1 MLKQALRSLRR
12 APVFTAAALASLA
25 LGTGANTAISRRGN
39 GLAADGAP
47 EREAAAV
54 AGTSAR
60 HPSGDP
66 EPGSRALMREVVA
79 KLEEEARAR
88 EQYGFLRFHERR
100 ELSADG
106 RLKKQQS
113 WLARQSLVD
122 GFMVERLIERDGR
135 PLSAGERQRHGAALR
150 KALDEYKALSPAER
164 ERHRQE
170 ERRKYAEEN
179 AWLKE
184 LPEALDC
191 QLVGEETLN
200 GRAVLVFAVSPRP
213 GYQPRNLRT
222 RVFLKVKGQIW
233 IDQEAHEMVRVQVE
247 MFDDVTVGW
256 GLIGRFFKGT
266 RAAIERQR
274 VQPKVWLTTSEVV
287 RFAARILLVK
297 SVNEEVTTRY
307 SEYRHR
313 SELEGAAIQ

>member
-1 MLKQALRSLRR
+1 ML
-12 APVFTAAALASLA
+12 
-25 LGTGANTAISRRGN
+25 
-39 GLAADGAP
+39 
-47 EREAAAV
+47 
-54 AGTSAR
+54 
-60 HPSGDP
+60 
-66 EPGSRALMREVVA
+66 REVVA
-79 KLEEEARAR
+79 RFEEEARTR
-88 EQYGFLRFHERR
+88 NQYAYLRFHERR

-113 WLARQSLVD
+113 WLVRQSLVD

-135 PLSAGERQRHGAALR
+135 PLSADERDRNEARLR
-150 KALDEYKALSPAER
+150 KAVDEFKALSAAER
-164 ERHRQE
+164 ERHREE

-200 GRAVLVFAVSPRP
+200 GRAVQVFAFWPRP

-222 RVFLKVKGQIW
+222 RAFQKVTGRLW
-233 IDQEAHEMVRVQVE
+233 IDKEEREMVRLQAE
-247 MFDDVTVGW
+247 MFADVVVGW

-266 RAAIERQR
+266 RVAIERQR
-274 VQPKVWLTTSEVV
+274 AQPKVWLTISEVV
-287 RFAARILLVK
+287 RFAGRILLVK
-297 SVNEEVTTRY
+297 SINEEGTTRY

-313 SELEGAAIQ
+313 SEVEQAAAQ